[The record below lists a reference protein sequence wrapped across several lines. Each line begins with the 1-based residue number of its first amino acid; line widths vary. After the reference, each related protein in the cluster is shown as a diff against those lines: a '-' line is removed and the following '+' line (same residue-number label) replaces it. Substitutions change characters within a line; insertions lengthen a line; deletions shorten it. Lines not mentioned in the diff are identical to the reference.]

1 MEIILPCAG
10 LSTRFPNLR
19 PKYLLT
25 DYKGKLMVENA
36 VENYIGKHNI
46 TIVILEKHDKDFG
59 SVRKLREAFGQAI
72 NIVVLDH
79 PTSGPADTV
88 YQGILKGNINLDSTI
103 LIKDCDSFFDASEVE
118 GNSICVASLTKNPN
132 VRNAAAKSYVVT
144 NEQNIITTV
153 IEKKIVSE
161 NFCVGGY
168 QFNSAKEFV
177 NAFESLKDNISKEIF
192 VSEIID
198 YVISQGSVFIMNE
211 VENFIDVGT
220 SDDWFSYNNKPTY
233 FCDIDGTILKSKFF
247 YDKEYESL
255 TSNVNTLLKEQ
266 NRGCKFVFCTSRD
279 KKYELLTREILD
291 ELGFVNYELVMNV
304 HHTKRVLLNDYANS
318 NPYPTAIAVNI
329 KRDDDNLADL
339 L

>member
-1 MEIILPCAG
+1 MEIIIPCAG

-36 VENYIGKHNI
+36 VENYVDKHNI

-59 SVRKLREAFGQAI
+59 SVRKLKEAFGDKVK
-72 NIVVLDH
+72 IVILEK

-103 LIKDCDSFFDASEVE
+103 LIKDCDSFFDAEEVG
-118 GNSICVASLTKNPN
+118 GNAICVTSLTSNPN

-144 NEQNIITTV
+144 NEQDIITTV
-153 IEKKIVSE
+153 VEKKIVSE

-177 NAFESLKDNISKEIF
+177 NAFESLKDSISKEIF

-198 YVISQGSVFIMNE
+198 YVISQGSVFVMNK

-220 SDDWFSYNNKPTY
+220 SDDWFSFNNKPTY

-247 YDKEYESL
+247 
-255 TSNVNTLLKEQ
+255 
-266 NRGCKFVFCTSRD
+266 
-279 KKYELLTREILD
+279 
-291 ELGFVNYELVMNV
+291 
-304 HHTKRVLLNDYANS
+304 
-318 NPYPTAIAVNI
+318 
-329 KRDDDNLADL
+329 
-339 L
+339 